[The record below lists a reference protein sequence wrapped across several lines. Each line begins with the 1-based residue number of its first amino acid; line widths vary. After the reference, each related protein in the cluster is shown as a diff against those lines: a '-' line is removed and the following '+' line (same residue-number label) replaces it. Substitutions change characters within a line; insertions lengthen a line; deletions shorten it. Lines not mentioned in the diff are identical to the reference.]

1 MCKRLIALFSCLSLL
16 FLAGGCGKS
25 ATEKPYVAV
34 IVKAV
39 DSDFWHNVQRG
50 VEAAATEYNVS
61 VTFEGPEN
69 EEDYVTQ
76 NAMIARAVTDGAKAI
91 VLSAIDYVRC
101 ADAVDDAVRR
111 GVKVITIDS
120 DVDSQLKSQF
130 IGTDNYA
137 AGQAAAK
144 AAVSLFPDTT
154 PVCIGIVNYMTDTD
168 NGKQREDGFRKYVDS
183 VPRARVVA
191 AVTAASRTD
200 SATVAALS
208 LLEQYP
214 QINVLVGFN
223 EWMTLGV
230 GNAIQRHEKES
241 TVCAVGFDAN
251 VQSVQL
257 LETGEMD
264 ALVVQNPF
272 AIGYLGVQNAS
283 MLLRGESL
291 SQEVQNT
298 DVTVVTR
305 ENMFDEDI
313 QRILFQFDN

>member
-16 FLAGGCGKS
+16 LFAGGCGKS
-25 ATEKPYVAV
+25 ATEKPYIAV

-61 VTFEGPEN
+61 ATFEGPEN

-137 AGQAAAK
+137 AGQAAAR

-191 AVTAASRTD
+191 AVTAGGGGEPYRQCDGGGAV
-200 SATVAALS
+200 AFGTVSSDQCAGRFQRMDDARRRQCHS
-208 LLEQYP
+208 KARKGKY
-214 QINVLVGFN
+214 
-223 EWMTLGV
+223 GV
-230 GNAIQRHEKES
+230 R
-241 TVCAVGFDAN
+241 CR
-251 VQSVQL
+251 L
-257 LETGEMD
+257 
-264 ALVVQNPF
+264 
-272 AIGYLGVQNAS
+272 
-283 MLLRGESL
+283 
-291 SQEVQNT
+291 
-298 DVTVVTR
+298 
-305 ENMFDEDI
+305 
-313 QRILFQFDN
+313 

>member
-16 FLAGGCGKS
+16 LFAGGCGKS
-25 ATEKPYVAV
+25 ATEKPYIAV

-61 VTFEGPEN
+61 ATFEGPEN

-137 AGQAAAK
+137 AGQAAAR

-200 SATVAALS
+200 SATEAALS

-230 GNAIQRHEKES
+230 GYAMRELG
-241 TVCAVGFDAN
+241 TAAGVYAVGFDSN
-251 VQSVQL
+251 VVSVGM

-264 ALVVQNPF
+264 ALIVQNPF
-272 AIGYLGVQNAS
+272 AMGYLGVAS
-283 MLLRGESL
+283 ACDAIAGKTLDKN
-291 SQEVQNT
+291 VDT
-298 DVTVVTR
+298 ATTVVTKS
-305 ENMFDEDI
+305 NMYDPDI
-313 QRILFQFDN
+313 QRILYRFK